1 MTYQMVAIRY
11 TLTDN
16 DEELTPSS
24 VNMQRTLK
32 AVNKNQARF
41 FNVTQNSDLSPT
53 GNITTE
59 DYFNSIDN
67 NGVTFTR
74 QPDGTFTV
82 AGWKNLPVSNGT
94 VSFEDGTFTFC
105 YDYESGG
112 KRYRLRGTMTK

>member
-1 MTYQMVAIRY
+1 MTFQVVAIRY

-32 AVNKNQARF
+32 AVNKDQARF

-82 AGWKNLPVSNGT
+82 AGWT